1 MASVSPPQQ
10 NTPES
15 PAGDSPATN
24 NSNETRSA
32 ESKEAQ
38 AAAEKRVRLACHRCR
53 AKRARCSGDRP
64 ICRACEKANE
74 ECTWPSGRKRKRT
87 RREMEADERRER
99 ESAASAAMAEHGMF
113 APPKPMHEQNNLWVR
128 GGLRVVLLRLIRGL
142 LYRTCPKR
150 HHPSCITEGGRH
162 QSATTMHGSSPHLC
176 RSPHTFGP
184 HRMVNIAK
192 APIRPPL
199 AL

>member
-1 MASVSPPQQ
+1 MASVSPSQQ
-10 NTPES
+10 NTPDS

-24 NSNETRSA
+24 NSNETKSA
-32 ESKEAQ
+32 EPKEAQ

-128 GGLRVVLLRLIRGL
+128 GGLRDVLFGLIVV
-142 LYRTCPKR
+142 
-150 HHPSCITEGGRH
+150 HCIELAPNG
-162 QSATTMHGSSPHLC
+162 TT
-176 RSPHTFGP
+176 
-184 HRMVNIAK
+184 A
-192 APIRPPL
+192 A
-199 AL
+199 A